1 MARAKLHL
9 PFKGTVSMQFLG
21 NGADDAEMASSLLA
35 PSCEFNHRVGRWVF
49 PLLYL
54 PDVVKVLR
62 KHVDEIRVSPK
73 TAEAYRRQKK
83 LCDTILGLKAKSTA
97 VFTESPYKALFRED
111 CMPHPYQRQGIATML
126 AAKRLLLGDAVGLG
140 KTIQSVGAI
149 SLAMEKGLCRRAMV
163 VTSASLK
170 GQWRDEAQKYLL
182 PDAVSGLAS
191 GFAVVSG
198 EKPKR
203 IGIYRDPAA
212 RVLVLNYELFLHDL
226 KHMPAVDMI
235 VLDEAARIKN
245 LDAQTAKN
253 IKAFCAAH
261 RIQYRYAL
269 TATAIET
276 KLEDLF
282 GILSFLGDRSLGF
295 YTYFLY
301 HYCKMRQFRAPNGAR
316 IRQVIGH
323 LNLAEAK
330 RRTGH
335 ILLRRTKDDVGVE
348 LPELVI
354 RNVAIDLTARQ
365 REEYETVKVEAA
377 DPDSSLN
384 PLQRSL
390 LLREICDSL
399 CLVEADGDE
408 SSKLDELEHFVRES
422 LGPDHSVVVFTQ
434 WERMAKLIA
443 ERLAGCYDPAAAPRI
458 ISGDVKDKVRDEC
471 RRDFNNQKFRCLVMT
486 DAGKAGLNLQA
497 CETMVNFELPWN
509 PATLKQRIGRM
520 HRSGQKHKVTTVVNF
535 ITNHTI
541 EHNVADRLMR
551 RHQVFERVLTAA
563 EDELQAMDLSSTLT
577 MAEMME
583 LA

>member
-1 MARAKLHL
+1 
-9 PFKGTVSMQFLG
+9 
-21 NGADDAEMASSLLA
+21 
-35 PSCEFNHRVGRWVF
+35 
-49 PLLYL
+49 
-54 PDVVKVLR
+54 
-62 KHVDEIRVSPK
+62 
-73 TAEAYRRQKK
+73 
-83 LCDTILGLKAKSTA
+83 
-97 VFTESPYKALFRED
+97 
-111 CMPHPYQRQGIATML
+111 
-126 AAKRLLLGDAVGLG
+126 
-140 KTIQSVGAI
+140 
-149 SLAMEKGLCRRAMV
+149 
-163 VTSASLK
+163 
-170 GQWRDEAQKYLL
+170 
-182 PDAVSGLAS
+182 LAS
-191 GFAVVSG
+191 GFTVVSG
-198 EKPKR
+198 EKQKR
-203 IGIYRDPAA
+203 IDIYRDPRA

-235 VLDEAARIKN
+235 VLDEAARVKN
-245 LDAQTAKN
+245 LDAQTTKN
-253 IKAFCAAH
+253 IKAFCTKH

-276 KLEDLF
+276 RLEDLF
-282 GILSFLGDRSLGF
+282 SILSFLGDRSLGF

-301 HYCKMRQFRAPNGAR
+301 HYCKLRQFQAPNGAHV
-316 IRQVIGH
+316 RQVIGH

-330 RRTGH
+330 SRTRH
-335 ILLRRTKDDVGVE
+335 ILLRRTKDDVGIE

-354 RNVAIDLTARQ
+354 RNVAIDLTTKQ
-365 REEYETVKVEAA
+365 REKYEAIKVDAA
-377 DPDSSLN
+377 DPDSLLN

-390 LLREICDSL
+390 LLREVCDSL
-399 CLVEADGDE
+399 YLVDTTADE
-408 SSKLDELEHFVRES
+408 SSKLDELEHFVREF
-422 LGPDHSVVVFTQ
+422 LGRDHSVVVFTQ

-443 ERLAGCYDPAAAPRI
+443 ERLAGCYNSSGPPRI

-471 RRDFNNQKFRCLVMT
+471 RRDFNDQKFRCLVMT

-577 MAEMME
+577 MAKLME